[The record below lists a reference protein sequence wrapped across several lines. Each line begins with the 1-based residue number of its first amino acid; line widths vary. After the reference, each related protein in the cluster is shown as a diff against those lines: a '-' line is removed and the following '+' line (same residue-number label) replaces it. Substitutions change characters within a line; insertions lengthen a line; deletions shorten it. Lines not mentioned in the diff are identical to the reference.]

1 MMAKKV
7 ILVMASPP
15 VPFGKADSHW
25 YYVLLKGLVDRGHQV
40 SAFVACE
47 TPEEIEQT
55 QALFTG
61 YDLQCYLFRPP
72 QGLRGKWQSFRRPH
86 SYMFDSAFRQAVSK
100 RLAEPYDVLQL
111 EGLWSGWLGLAQPEK
126 TVTSVHY
133 LFCEDGTFESPQW
146 KTRLQG
152 WISYGAERYLL
163 KSLPR
168 FITLSERLA
177 DRIHQIHP
185 DAITHTIPLGFD
197 LSHSPFNQDKSQQSQ
212 PIVGLIGSFG
222 WKPTYSA
229 AERLL
234 TRLWAEIKAQVPN
247 ARLQIV
253 GRGARER
260 LAAFEGQP
268 DLSIHQDVPDIAP
281 YFNQM
286 DVLLYAPSAG
296 SGMKVKVMESFAF
309 GTCVVTTPEGVEGLP
324 AQDEVHA
331 GIAEDDRAL
340 IQKTVAL
347 LKDPTRRETQRR
359 NARLL
364 LEQTCSPDVTLA
376 QVERVYDAI
385 VEANQ

>member
-1 MMAKKV
+1 MTKKIVLV
-7 ILVMASPP
+7 IASPP
-15 VPFGKADSHW
+15 IPFGKPDSHW
-25 YYVLLKGLVDRGHQV
+25 YYVLLKGLVGRGHQV
-40 SAFVACE
+40 SAFVACT
-47 TPEEIEQT
+47 TPEEVEQT
-55 QALFTG
+55 QALFPDS
-61 YDLQCYLFRPP
+61 DLQCYLFRPP
-72 QGLRGKWQSFRRPH
+72 QGLRGKWQSFHRPH
-86 SYMFDSAFRQAVSK
+86 SYMFDSAFRQALSK
-100 RLAEPYDVLQL
+100 RLAEPYDVLHL
-111 EGLWSGWLGLAQPEK
+111 EQLWSGWLGLGKPEK
-126 TVTSVHY
+126 TVVTVHY
-133 LFCEDGTFESPQW
+133 LFSEDRAFESADWLTQIHRW
-146 KTRLQG
+146 RT
-152 WISYGAERYLL
+152 YGAEQYLL

-168 FITLSERLA
+168 FITLSDRLA
-177 DRIHQIHP
+177 DRIHQVHP
-185 DAITHTIPLGFD
+185 DATTHTIPLGFD
-197 LSHSPFNQDKSQQSQ
+197 LSHSPFHEDRPQQSQ
-212 PIVGLIGSFG
+212 PIVGLIGNFR

-253 GRGARER
+253 GRAAKTQF
-260 LAAFEGQP
+260 AAFEGLP

-286 DVLLYAPSAG
+286 DVLLYAPTVG

-324 AQDEVHA
+324 AQDEIHA
-331 GIAEDDRAL
+331 GIAQDDRAL

-347 LKDPTRRETQRR
+347 LKDPARRETQRR

-364 LEQTCSPDVTLA
+364 LEQTCSPDVTLI

>member
-1 MMAKKV
+1 MAKKV

-55 QALFTG
+55 QALFAG
-61 YDLQCYLFRPP
+61 YDLQCYLFRLP
-72 QGLRGKWQSFRRPH
+72 QGLRGKWQSFRRPY
-86 SYMFDSAFRQAVSK
+86 SYMFNSAFCQALSN
-100 RLAEPYDVLQL
+100 RLAEPYDVLHL
-111 EGLWSGWLGLAQPEK
+111 EQLWSGWLGLEQPEK
-126 TVTSVHY
+126 TVVTVHY
-133 LFCEDGTFESPQW
+133 LFSEDRAFEASDW
-146 KTRLQG
+146 LTKIHRWRTHR
-152 WISYGAERYLL
+152 AERYLL

-168 FITLSERLA
+168 FITLSDRLA
-177 DRIHQIHP
+177 DCIHRIHS
-185 DAITHTIPLGFD
+185 DVVTHTIPLGFD
-197 LSHSPFNQDKSQQSQ
+197 LSHSPFYEMKPQQNN
-212 PIVGLIGSFG
+212 PIVGLIGNFG

-234 TRLWAEIKAQVPN
+234 TRLWTEIKAQVPN
-247 ARLQIV
+247 AQLQIV
-253 GRGARER
+253 GRGARTQ

-268 DLSIHQDVPDIAP
+268 DLSIHQDVSDIAP

-324 AQDEVHA
+324 AQDEIHA

-347 LKDPTRRETQRR
+347 LKDPLRRETQRR

-385 VEANQ
+385 VEVSS